1 MLVFQGSIH
10 SNIQIIIGVNTHNNF
25 EKIIFKEILQKIS
38 DIFKN
43 ISDISFAM
51 PKFFYRNKIKII
63 SRKFITGSS
72 AKSRLN

>member
-38 DIFKN
+38 DIF
-43 ISDISFAM
+43 
-51 PKFFYRNKIKII
+51 
-63 SRKFITGSS
+63 
-72 AKSRLN
+72 